1 MAGLG
6 FDFTLLTSYLPY
18 FMDASRRDESLGS
31 EIEDF
36 ITHGTASSMVLA
48 CLLQLTWSPLVSTI
62 RGWSQRFPAP
72 YIYTSSPSY
81 STKYC
86 CEEILQI

>member
-31 EIEDF
+31 EIKDF
-36 ITHGTASSMVLA
+36 ITHGTASCMVLA
-48 CLLQLTWSPLVSTI
+48 CLLQLTWSPP
-62 RGWSQRFPAP
+62 SQHNSRMVPEIP
-72 YIYTSSPSY
+72 SSLHIHIFS
-81 STKYC
+81 
-86 CEEILQI
+86 